1 MKNII
6 NKEIL
11 RLAVPNI
18 LSGLTVPLLGMV
30 DMYLMGQEQSQLY
43 MGAVALGGVIF
54 NIVYWNFAFLR
65 MSVSG
70 MTAQSVGREDK
81 DESAQILFRG
91 LLIAILGGLLLLLS
105 QVLVERIGFSIL
117 NGSDEVKVFAKEY
130 FYTRIWAAPAAIC
143 LFVFTGWFIGLQNAV
158 YPMWIA
164 LTVNIVNVFA
174 SYIFVTY
181 FDMQIR
187 GIALGSVIAQY
198 SGLLLC
204 LILFFKKY
212 KWVFHYFQ
220 IKQVFVLQ
228 HIKSFMNVS
237 GSIFFRTL
245 LIVITFTFF
254 TSSSAGMGDDV
265 LAANGALIQFLFLFS
280 YFSDGFANAAEA
292 LVGKFYGAKN
302 YFMLGISIKRLFAW
316 GFGIAVLFTLLY
328 YFAGDKL
335 ITFFTPNADVVA
347 VAQPFLIWIILLPI
361 VSFSTFI
368 LDGIYIGVT
377 ASKAMLITMFISTA
391 FFFFLP
397 YYLLTPIIG
406 NHAIWISMLSFM
418 LCRSISQGILLKRVI
433 QPKLED

>member
-1 MKNII
+1 MQL

-30 DMYLMGQEQSQLY
+30 DMFLMGQQQSQIY

-70 MTAQSVGREDK
+70 LAAQSVGRK
-81 DESAQILFRG
+81 DQNESAQILFRG
-91 LLIAILGGLLLLLS
+91 LLIAIFGGLLLLLTQS
-105 QVLVERIGFSIL
+105 LVERLGFNLL
-117 NGSDEVKVFAKEY
+117 NGSLEVKDIAKEY
-130 FYTRIWAAPAAIC
+130 FYTRIWAAPAAIL
-143 LFVFTGWFIGLQNAV
+143 LFVFSGWFIGLQNAV

-164 LTVNIVNVFA
+164 LTVNIVNVIA
-174 SYIFVTY
+174 SYILVTY
-181 FDMQIR
+181 FDMQAR

-204 LILFFKKY
+204 CLLFLKKY
-212 KWVFHYFQ
+212 QWVFHYFK
-220 IKQVFVLQ
+220 IKEVLVLQ
-228 HIKSFMNVS
+228 HIKDFMHVS
-237 GSIFFRTL
+237 GAIFFRTL
-245 LIVITFTFF
+245 LIITVFTFF

-292 LVGKFYGAKN
+292 LVGKFYGAKDQL
-302 YFMLGISIKRLFAW
+302 MLGKSIKRLFIW
-316 GFGIAVLFTLLY
+316 GLGTAILFTFLY
-328 YFAGDKL
+328 HFAGDRL
-335 ITFFTPNADVVA
+335 ITFFTPNPEVVA
-347 VAQPFLIWIILLPI
+347 VAQPFLVWIILLP
-361 VSFSTFI
+361 VMSFATFI

-377 ASKAMLITMFISTA
+377 ASKEMLITMFISTA
-391 FFFFLP
+391 LFFFLP
-397 YYLLTPIIG
+397 FYILLPIVG

-418 LCRSISQGILLKRVI
+418 LCRSISQGLLLKKVIRV
-433 QPKLED
+433 P

>member
-1 MKNII
+1 MQL

-30 DMYLMGQEQSQLY
+30 DMFLMGQQQSQIF

-70 MTAQSVGREDK
+70 LAAQSVGRQNEH
-81 DESAQILFRG
+81 ESAQVLFRG
-91 LLIAILGGLLLLLS
+91 LLIALVGGLLLLLTQS
-105 QVLVERIGFSIL
+105 LVERISFGLL
-117 NGSDEVKVFAKEY
+117 NGSAEVKEIAKVY
-130 FYTRIWAAPAAIC
+130 FYTRIWAAPAAIL
-143 LFVFTGWFIGLQNAV
+143 LFVFSGWFIGLQNAV

-174 SYIFVTY
+174 SYILVTY
-181 FDMQIR
+181 FGLQAR

-204 LILFFKKY
+204 GILFLKKY
-212 KWVFHYFQ
+212 RWVFHYF
-220 IKQVFVLQ
+220 KLKEVLVVQ
-228 HIKSFMNVS
+228 HIKDFLNVS
-237 GSIFFRTL
+237 GAIFFRTL
-245 LIVITFTFF
+245 LIVIVFTFF

-292 LVGKFYGAKN
+292 LVGKFYGAKDRL
-302 YFMLGISIKRLFAW
+302 MLGKSIKRLFMW
-316 GFGIAVLFTLLY
+316 GLATAILFTILY
-328 YFAGDKL
+328 YFAGERL
-335 ITFFTPNADVVA
+335 ITFFTPNPEVVA
-347 VAQPFLIWIILLPI
+347 VARPFLVWIIILPI
-361 VSFSTFI
+361 MSFATFI

-377 ASKAMLITMFISTA
+377 ASRAMLITMFISTA

-397 YYLLTPIIG
+397 FYLLLPIVG
-406 NHAIWISMLSFM
+406 NNAIWISMLSFM
-418 LCRSISQGILLKRVI
+418 LCRSISQGILLKKVI
-433 QPKLED
+433 QIE